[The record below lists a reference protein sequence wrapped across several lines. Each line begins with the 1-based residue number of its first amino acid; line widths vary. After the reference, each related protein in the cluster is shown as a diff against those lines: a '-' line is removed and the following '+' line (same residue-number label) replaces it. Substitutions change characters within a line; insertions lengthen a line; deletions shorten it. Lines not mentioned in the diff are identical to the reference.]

1 MLSEDQ
7 DGHWID
13 RLEEAN
19 AKKKKARKGQ
29 QGSKRSSASRQA
41 RLGTARTT
49 RIVLGV
55 GDDPHAGRHEKACPW
70 SRWPDPVAVSPETAP
85 ARERGRG
92 VKKKDYSSTPCR
104 ALMAGLRVASPR
116 GVSGSPG
123 SAQDTPLARSCARR
137 RVSALAEL
145 GTLPAML
152 SLPFVNWEYLC
163 CQLGMMVSY
172 NT

>member
-85 ARERGRG
+85 ASERGQG
-92 VKKKDYSSTPCR
+92 VKKRLFVHPLPGPDGWPTCR
-104 ALMAGLRVASPR
+104 LAPRRVRLAGLRA
-116 GVSGSPG
+116 GH
-123 SAQDTPLARSCARR
+123 
-137 RVSALAEL
+137 ALGA
-145 GTLPAML
+145 
-152 SLPFVNWEYLC
+152 
-163 CQLGMMVSY
+163 
-172 NT
+172 

>member
-92 VKKKDYSSTPCR
+92 VKKKKVKSTLHPPTCSKVQISTSNFKTGQLWSSNSRKSSTFI
-104 ALMAGLRVASPR
+104 L
-116 GVSGSPG
+116 
-123 SAQDTPLARSCARR
+123 
-137 RVSALAEL
+137 L
-145 GTLPAML
+145 GG
-152 SLPFVNWEYLC
+152 FCV
-163 CQLGMMVSY
+163 
-172 NT
+172 

>member
-1 MLSEDQ
+1 MQ
-7 DGHWID
+7 
-13 RLEEAN
+13 
-19 AKKKKARKGQ
+19 KKKRREKASKAASDHQ
-29 QGSKRSSASRQA
+29 QVDRRVWAQRGRHASCSASATTLMRAGTRKPVPGLAGRTPWPCPRKRRRQA
-41 RLGTARTT
+41 SAAR
-49 RIVLGV
+49 VLK
-55 GDDPHAGRHEKACPW
+55 R
-70 SRWPDPVAVSPETAP
+70 
-85 ARERGRG
+85 
-92 VKKKDYSSTPCR
+92 DYSSTPCR